1 MLLKMWPNS
10 PLDRSNAILLSA
22 CALIAI
28 WPLPG
33 TMALRNLLLIAGLF
47 LSISVLSRLKATL
60 FQKDAWPIWCT
71 SSFFLWL
78 LIHYAFFAHR
88 PEEQLAEL
96 KGVWVRAAISAII
109 GLATGLT
116 LLERKEGAPNSH
128 KPTQWFMTI
137 GLSATTVIYAI
148 GYFVF
153 CATRKTWITP
163 PFFAEIYGGKPPIV
177 VFVGLASVLYFIN
190 AYESLMKRSKREL
203 FVWGALIATSLF
215 DFIFTG
221 TKNGVIVFILVLG
234 IATAAAFKSKLRG
247 QQRKVLVL
255 ATTCLIAF
263 TLPVVTYHIRANEA
277 WKNILPD
284 IQTAWDIDSNQEW
297 KQVGNYDL
305 PSNQN
310 QQLVNRSTY
319 ERIAWAHVG
328 LTLIEQNPLGYG
340 LLHHSFGAMAAE
352 RWSDFHKP
360 DGITRGATHS
370 AWIDMT
376 LGIGIPGVSLIA
388 FGLAIS
394 LARSYRLSGFWRRYV
409 ASTIPLL
416 VFIYLI
422 TEVASDVYVEFL
434 FYLIFLFLGMTL
446 QKRVGKLNFN

>member
-1 MLLKMWPNS
+1 MWQKISLN
-10 PLDRSNAILLSA
+10 RSNAILLSA
-22 CALIAI
+22 CVLIAI

-33 TMALRNLLLIAGLF
+33 TMALRNVLLIAGFF
-47 LSISVLSRLKATL
+47 LSIPVLSRLKAAL

-71 SSFFLWL
+71 SGFFLWL
-78 LIHYAFFAHR
+78 LIHYAFLAHS

-96 KGVWVRAAISAII
+96 KGVWVRTAISAII
-109 GLATGLT
+109 GLASGLT
-116 LLERKEGAPNSH
+116 ILDRKGIVPNSD
-128 KPTQWFMTI
+128 KSTQWFMTV
-137 GLSATTVIYAI
+137 GLSATTVIYAL
-148 GYFVF
+148 GYFIY

-177 VFVGLASVLYFIN
+177 VFVGLACVLYFIN
-190 AYESLMKRSKREL
+190 AYESLMKRSKRKL
-203 FVWGALIATSLF
+203 LVWGALIATSLF
-215 DFIFTG
+215 DFILTG
-221 TKNGVIVFILVLG
+221 TKNGVIVFVLILG
-234 IATAAAFKSKLRG
+234 IATAAAFNSKLRA
-247 QQRKVLVL
+247 QQRKILVL
-255 ATTCLIAF
+255 ATTCLIAL
-263 TLPVVTYHIRANEA
+263 TIPVVTYHIRANEA
-277 WKNILPD
+277 WKNLLPD
-284 IQTAWDIDSNQEW
+284 IQTAWDIDSNQQW

-310 QQLVNRSTY
+310 QQPVNRSTY

-328 LTLIEQNPLGYG
+328 LTLIEQIPLGYG

-376 LGIGIPGVSLIA
+376 LGIGIPGVSMIA
-388 FGLAIS
+388 LGLAIS
-394 LARSYRLSGFWRRYV
+394 FARSSRLSGFWRRYL
-409 ASTIPLL
+409 ASTIPVL

-434 FYLIFLFLGMTL
+434 FYVIFLFLGMTL
-446 QKRVGKLNFN
+446 QKKEGKPNFN